1 MELSPC
7 GSFFQEQG
15 DAKSLWGDA
24 QQDPMKDLLLLRF
37 LHLEPREVGSDLHKQ
52 CSLLTPVPPVL
63 LSRRRTM
70 LPKKVRLYL
79 GERQHLPTLPSAQGE
94 VWLCRKMGSFRAS
107 CARQVLLLGPGRG
120 SLAEAGGAHLELR
133 WFRRPCWA
141 RMGQRSPIGLR
152 LPILWVLSPE
162 EKRFPFFQ
170 LRAASS
176 KPFASGRVVFSGW
189 VYICPPWSHH
199 QSSAHKALC
208 HGQSKTDT
216 QIETERR
223 KKKTKGVTQIRKS

>member
-1 MELSPC
+1 
-7 GSFFQEQG
+7 
-15 DAKSLWGDA
+15 
-24 QQDPMKDLLLLRF
+24 MKDLLLLRF

-133 WFRRPCWA
+133 WFRRPC
-141 RMGQRSPIGLR
+141 
-152 LPILWVLSPE
+152 
-162 EKRFPFFQ
+162 
-170 LRAASS
+170 
-176 KPFASGRVVFSGW
+176 
-189 VYICPPWSHH
+189 
-199 QSSAHKALC
+199 
-208 HGQSKTDT
+208 
-216 QIETERR
+216 
-223 KKKTKGVTQIRKS
+223 